1 MMMPGWVLV
10 RNSKVGG
17 CRPERPIWPRLL
29 SFIGLSL
36 LVHALFAQVRSQLEI
51 PAVPPTERLIVSLLP
66 PAEEPPALPP
76 SPRIM
81 PPPKPVVQPKP
92 TPPALGA
99 PTETPADVESP
110 AATAEAD
117 GSPLGE
123 EEGDHAG
130 EMDALVRSIQKKAAP
145 QPGELA
151 ITRATPR
158 FETNPRPQYPALAR
172 VNHWQG
178 LVQLEVSVSDEGRVQ
193 RIEVIRS
200 SGHDV
205 LDEAAINAVRYWRFV
220 PARRGEE
227 AVADSVAVSIQFPPK
242 K

>member
-1 MMMPGWVLV
+1 MMTPGWVLA
-10 RNSKVGG
+10 RDSKGG
-17 CRPERPIWPRLL
+17 GHRQERPVWPRLL
-29 SFIGLSL
+29 VFIGLSL
-36 LVHALFAQVRSQLEI
+36 LAHALLTQVRWHLDV
-51 PAVPPTERLIVSLLP
+51 PVVPPAERLIVSLLTP
-66 PAEEPPALPP
+66 VAEPPVLPP
-76 SPRIM
+76 PPQVVPR
-81 PPPKPVVQPKP
+81 PRPVAQPKP

-99 PTETPADVESP
+99 PTETPAAVESP

-130 EMDALVRSIQKKAAP
+130 EMEALVRSIQKKSAP
-145 QPGELA
+145 SPGELA
-151 ITRATPR
+151 LTRATPR

-172 VNHWQG
+172 ANHWQG
-178 LVQLEVSVSDEGRVQ
+178 IVQLQVGVSDEGRVQ
-193 RIEVIRS
+193 RIDVVRS

-227 AVADSVAVSIQFPPK
+227 AVADSVAVSIKFPPK